1 MRLASQNGWW
11 CLPMFVGVVSCVAS
25 LAQAQNSLESF
36 SPESTAVGP
45 SDREPA
51 SPSSTVYQVGSA
63 SPAIVNEPPEPSV
76 DNGRRFIRSTPRGE
90 KSAHPAG
97 QRSNSMISNWAKGS
111 GATALA
117 ALAFVVGLF
126 TLFAWV
132 MKRSMPKSAQV
143 LPPEAVRILGRVPL
157 GGRQFGQLL
166 HLGNKLVL
174 VHVTQAGVEKLAEI
188 DEPTEVV
195 RLLAICSKNSKGSQK
210 EFEEIFGQ
218 FAKEKTEP
226 GFLGAEASLFTAG
239 NSKGA
244 RYA

>member
-11 CLPMFVGVVSCVAS
+11 LLSILLGMSMSVSTRALSQDAVDG
-25 LAQAQNSLESF
+25 L
-36 SPESTAVGP
+36 STELTATGP
-45 SDREPA
+45 STREPA
-51 SPSSTVYQVGSA
+51 SPSSTAYQVGSV
-63 SPAIVNEPPEPSV
+63 SPAMVNESPEATP
-76 DNGRRFIRSTPRGE
+76 DKGRRFVRSTPRGE
-90 KSAHPAG
+90 KSVHPAG
-97 QRSNSMISNWAKGS
+97 ERSNNLLSTWAKGS

-132 MKRSMPKSAQV
+132 MKRSMPTSAQV
-143 LPPEAVRILGRVPL
+143 LPAEAVRILGRVPL

-188 DEPTEVV
+188 DEPGEVV
-195 RLLAICSKNSKGSQK
+195 RLLAICSKSSKGSQK

-226 GFLGAEASLFTAG
+226 GFLGSEASLFTAG
-239 NSKGA
+239 RSKGG

>member
-11 CLPMFVGVVSCVAS
+11 LLPMLIGMSVCIVTK
-25 LAQAQNSLESF
+25 AQAQNSIDGF
-36 SPESTAVGP
+36 APESAAAGP

-51 SPSSTVYQVGSA
+51 SPSSTTYQVGSV
-63 SPAIVNEPPEPSV
+63 SPTILSEPADAPL
-76 DNGRRFIRSTPRGE
+76 DKGRRFIRSTPRGE

-97 QRSNSMISNWAKGS
+97 QRSNNMLSNWAKGS

-143 LPPEAVRILGRVPL
+143 LPAEAVRILGRVPL

-188 DEPTEVV
+188 DEPSEVV

-226 GFLGAEASLFTAG
+226 GFLGSEGSLFTAG
-239 NSKGA
+239 NSKGG